1 MAEFETLREDDLEG
15 LEEEPRRRPWAI
27 VAVIVLAALALF
39 AGIQW
44 RRAADREVQ
53 LRAEIQALQ
62 RENETLRLQ
71 VNQAQRLAG
80 EMEQKVQAL
89 TAERRELAQ
98 KVDELERR
106 AGRTRPQT
114 KPAPKR

>member
-1 MAEFETLREDDLEG
+1 MVEFDTSREDGLED

-27 VAVIVLAALALF
+27 VAIILLAALALL

-44 RRAADREVQ
+44 RRVADRETQ
-53 LRAEIQALQ
+53 LRAEVQSLQ

-71 VNQAQRLAG
+71 ANQAQRLAG

-89 TAERRELAQ
+89 TAERRDLAQ

-106 AGRTRPQT
+106 AGRTRPQA
-114 KPAPKR
+114 KPTPKR

>member
-1 MAEFETLREDDLEG
+1 MADFDMPREEGLED
-15 LEEEPRRRPWAI
+15 LEEEPRRRPWAVVAI
-27 VAVIVLAALALF
+27 VVLAALLLL
-39 AGIQW
+39 AGVQW
-44 RRAADREVQ
+44 RRVADRETQ
-53 LRAEIQALQ
+53 LRAELQALQ

-71 VNQAQRLAG
+71 VNQAQRLTG

-106 AGRTRPQT
+106 AGKTRPQV
-114 KPAPKR
+114 KPTSKR